1 MLRAVLSDDDE
12 AHRDAYRAYV
22 KTVLNDDVADILA
35 DLPPPPGADAG
46 AAGAAAAA
54 AHSSFT
60 ILCMAL
66 QQFMAAHG
74 GLPPLGGARDG
85 TNHLS
90 RRSLAPYHDY
100 RRRSS
105 CGLVPKRDESPPRVV
120 PRATDWIRRAAPRR
134 APPP

>member
-1 MLRAVLSDDDE
+1 MPRAVLSDDDE

-85 TNHLS
+85 TNHTTTS
-90 RRSLAPYHDY
+90 VADRSALP
-100 RRRSS
+100 
-105 CGLVPKRDESPPRVV
+105 
-120 PRATDWIRRAAPRR
+120 
-134 APPP
+134 